1 VQAETATPDLR
12 TALERLAPGRAVH
25 GISAVLLPYRADG
38 TMDLA
43 AFERHLL
50 RTHAAGLD
58 VAVNMD
64 TGFVDLLTPDE
75 RTAVLDLTRRA
86 LGPGV
91 AFYAGAFPVEDGA
104 GGAVLDRYRAPVAAI
119 VARDAIPVIIQCR
132 AMHGMGPAE
141 KAALYARIADLA
153 RAALAFELG
162 PVFAP
167 HGEIWDDETFARV
180 LDVPRIAGA
189 KHSSLDRGTELR
201 RLAAR
206 DARRPDFRVYTGN
219 DLAIDMVAYGS
230 DYLLGLSTFAPEA
243 FAARDRALAT
253 GDVAFL
259 ARNDAL
265 QHLGNVGFRAPV
277 AAYKHA
283 AAQYLHLT
291 GGLDA
296 DHVHP
301 RAPRRPASD
310 RVLLLD
316 CARRVG
322 DVAGGDV
329 QRVYEERVAPF
340 VGREL
345 HGL

>member
-1 VQAETATPDLR
+1 MSVLDASGSGLAH
-12 TALERLAPGRAVH
+12 ALARLAPGRTVH
-25 GISAVLLPYRADG
+25 GISAVLLPYDARGAIDW
-38 TMDLA
+38 A
-43 AFERHLL
+43 SFARHLL
-50 RTHAAGLD
+50 RTRAAGLD

-64 TGFVDLLTPDE
+64 TGFVDLLTPAE
-75 RTAVLDLTRRA
+75 RTQVLDVTRRA
-86 LGPGV
+86 LGAGV
-91 AFYAGAFPVEDGA
+91 PFYAGAFAIDPGAAPLDG
-104 GGAVLDRYRAPVAAI
+104 YRAPIAAI
-119 VARDAIPVIIQCR
+119 NAREAVPVIVQCR
-132 AMHGMGPAE
+132 AMHGMTAAA

-153 RAALAFELG
+153 PAALAFELA
-162 PVFAP
+162 PAFAP

-180 LDVPRIAGA
+180 LGIGRLAGA
-189 KHSSLDRGTELR
+189 KHSSLDRATELG

-206 DARRPDFRVYTGN
+206 DRLRPEFQVYTGN

-243 FAARDRALAT
+243 FAARDRALAA
-253 GDVAFL
+253 GEVSFL

-265 QHLGNVGFRAPV
+265 QHLGNVAFRAPI

-316 CARRVG
+316 CALRLG
-322 DVAGGDV
+322 AVADAEAV
-329 QRVYEERVAPF
+329 WCERVAPY
-340 VGREL
+340 L
-345 HGL
+345 P